1 MVAFSRWIGRIK
13 INTFNIFVFS
23 FRTDHQAARRDREEE
38 ARLGRQED
46 PREGQLERGQQ
57 GAAGEQARGQ
67 SEH

>member
-1 MVAFSRWIGRIK
+1 MPIGEHLTPRPPPLLLL
-13 INTFNIFVFS
+13 T
-23 FRTDHQAARRDREEE
+23 RTRLLFPGLDREEE